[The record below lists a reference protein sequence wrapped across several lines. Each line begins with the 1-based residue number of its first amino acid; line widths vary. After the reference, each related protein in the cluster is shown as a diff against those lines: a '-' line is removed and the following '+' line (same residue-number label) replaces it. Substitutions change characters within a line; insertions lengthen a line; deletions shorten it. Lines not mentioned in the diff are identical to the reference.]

1 MNNNELDCQT
11 KDHSKSDMPHAER
24 DAEHRSN
31 LGRPRPKPI
40 SSIRSRTN
48 GSRRTYERGAQA
60 KRSAGR
66 THEIKDD
73 LS

>member
-1 MNNNELDCQT
+1 MIINDLDCQT
-11 KDHSKSDMPHAER
+11 KDHSKSDMPHSKR

-40 SSIRSRTN
+40 SSIRSRAYR
-48 GSRRTYERGAQA
+48 SRRTNERATQA
-60 KRSAGR
+60 ERPAGR